1 MFLFLGI
8 FLEKEMKLKQAQK
21 KALRFSIEVIALFT
35 IGLIFVVNFIN
46 VKGLEYLIGYAVSVL
61 MFIRMMV
68 IYK

>member
-1 MFLFLGI
+1 
-8 FLEKEMKLKQAQK
+8 MKLKQAQK